1 MIIQKRVHGLGIH
14 DNVPNRNRREVCVF
28 LLTLLD
34 GLGWTVRIHG
44 DHTPARDQ
52 LLHPVLPIPAQG
64 ALCSVGKTGGALI
77 AHLVCSTRI
86 VDVCTLLHAPIAN
99 AD

>member
-1 MIIQKRVHGLGIH
+1 MIIQKRVHRLGIH
-14 DNVPNRNRREVCVF
+14 DNAPNRDRREGYVF

-34 GLGWTVRIHG
+34 GFGWTVRIHSN
-44 DHTPARDQ
+44 HTPSRDQ
-52 LLHPVLPIPAQG
+52 LLYPVLPIPAQG
-64 ALCSVGKTGGALI
+64 TLCSVGKPGSTLI

-86 VDVCTLLHAPIAN
+86 IDVCTLLHAPIAN